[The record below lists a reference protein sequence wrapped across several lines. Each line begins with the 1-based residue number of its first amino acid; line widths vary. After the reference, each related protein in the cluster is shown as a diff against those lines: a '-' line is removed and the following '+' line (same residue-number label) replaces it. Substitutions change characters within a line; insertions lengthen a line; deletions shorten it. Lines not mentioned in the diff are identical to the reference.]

1 MDKDKLHS
9 EIVKYCGELRGK
21 YGKRDEMQKGM
32 EDMFLMRK
40 TAHDAALE
48 AISDDV
54 VLTKSTD
61 ERVAIQA
68 VLRLLTTTIEDV
80 SCPMDENERIG
91 NDVID
96 KVEAL
101 GGALLASNDKVS
113 RKPLRFN
120 TTLCASLY
128 DEMHIQVVC
137 TEDMVAAAEGS
148 SPFNLRRIKRIAQLT
163 PYTFNVM
170 NPKNGYPVWDTLGL
184 QSYHRSSLVQVGQL
198 LDHYGSRAAE
208 VLSRKL
214 KKDVDSERLKEMTL
228 MDYWDG
234 QYRCTWVDGCEGFL
248 MLEEHG
254 LPFIPIVAS
263 TAEGSDLFDAP
274 EDQREPFLLT
284 VWLSRMDQRKTEA
297 LTAMATRNRINGFSP
312 RLVFTRGDA
321 VQDVPSHRRRWGCS
335 STSMSRPVRSG
346 KSARISQTLRPRI
359 C

>member
-1 MDKDKLHS
+1 MNRIVEFTKCVGERRDRRRRIVDKDKLHS

-32 EDMFLMRK
+32 EDMFLMRH
-40 TAHDAALE
+40 TAHDVALE

-91 NDVID
+91 NDVVD

-137 TEDMVAAAEGS
+137 TEDIVAAAEAPKFCVQHAEDKADCTAHALHVQRDESQERLSRLGHAG
-148 SPFNLRRIKRIAQLT
+148 IAVLSQK
-163 PYTFNVM
+163 FAC
-170 NPKNGYPVWDTLGL
+170 
-184 QSYHRSSLVQVGQL
+184 S
-198 LDHYGSRAAE
+198 SRA
-208 VLSRKL
+208 
-214 KKDVDSERLKEMTL
+214 
-228 MDYWDG
+228 
-234 QYRCTWVDGCEGFL
+234 
-248 MLEEHG
+248 
-254 LPFIPIVAS
+254 VAGPLRD
-263 TAEGSDLFDAP
+263 E
-274 EDQREPFLLT
+274 
-284 VWLSRMDQRKTEA
+284 
-297 LTAMATRNRINGFSP
+297 
-312 RLVFTRGDA
+312 
-321 VQDVPSHRRRWGCS
+321 
-335 STSMSRPVRSG
+335 SG
-346 KSARISQTLRPRI
+346 
-359 C
+359 